1 MEAKTDFPLS
11 RSHAGA
17 EDEHMAFIELDLG
30 RGQGDED
37 GGDAVET
44 PLDGAD
50 DSASS
55 GGRRLLGGAVVVALV
70 AGAGYAA
77 YRRRR
82 AARDDSEF
90 TEIEFDDEAA
100 EAVESSEE

>member
-1 MEAKTDFPLS
+1 
-11 RSHAGA
+11 
-17 EDEHMAFIELDLG
+17 MALIELNLG

-37 GGDAVET
+37 SGDAAEAQ
-44 PLDGAD
+44 LNGAEKSKAD
-50 DSASS
+50 R
-55 GGRRLLGGAVVVALV
+55 GRRLLGGALVVAV
-70 AGAGYAA
+70 AVGAGYAV

-90 TEIEFDDEAA
+90 AEIEFDDGPT